1 MDWNWDWDRDR
12 DNDKDKGRDRDNR
25 IYALYSTFF
34 YFAIHFLFRP
44 PRPIYWYPSTTET
57 QLRGILSDVVHFGE
71 PFKYSF
77 IARPIIFIWVKAPNG
92 RFSPRI
98 SGKLRISG
106 FVICST
112 EKVAAFSLSARAQD
126 NRTHPRTLIEHYN
139 PRTLQSNSNSYNY
152 NRRTLIEFVYNPWTL
167 RIQWTLQG
175 TRKAPRMVVY
185 CVTEEYRDGLYTTQK
200 GVAIKKIFELRAE
213 NHRECS
219 LGW

>member
-77 IARPIIFIWVKAPNG
+77 IAKPIIFIWVKAPNG

-126 NRTHPRTLIEHYN
+126 NRT
-139 PRTLQSNSNSYNY
+139 LQSTDLAIEFEFIQLQSKDLDRIRLQSMDLANSMDLAGDKEGTKDGCLLRNGRVQ
-152 NRRTLIEFVYNPWTL
+152 RRTLHYAK
-167 RIQWTLQG
+167 RSG
-175 TRKAPRMVVY
+175 
-185 CVTEEYRDGLYTTQK
+185 
-200 GVAIKKIFELRAE
+200 
-213 NHRECS
+213 H
-219 LGW
+219 